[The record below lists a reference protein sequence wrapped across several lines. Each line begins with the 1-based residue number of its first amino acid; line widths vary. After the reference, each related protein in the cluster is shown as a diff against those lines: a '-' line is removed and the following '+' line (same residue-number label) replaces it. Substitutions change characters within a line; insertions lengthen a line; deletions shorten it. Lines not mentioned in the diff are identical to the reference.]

1 MRRGAFRAWL
11 LIVTLLAAAA
21 CASAPSEP
29 LPPSLDISASAHPY
43 FETVRR
49 QIRQHWAYPCGR
61 NAATG
66 ACDYLS
72 ATVRVQLALR
82 PDGALAHVD
91 VTSSSGSA
99 IYDESA
105 LTAIRRAAPFPPV
118 PPDVMAQWRKRDG
131 NLPLN
136 MNFTYV
142 VERRPEHLK

>member
-1 MRRGAFRAWL
+1 MRRGGLGAGL
-11 LIVTLLAAAA
+11 LIAVLLAASA

-49 QIRQHWAYPCGR
+49 QIRQHWAYPCVKSG
-61 NAATG
+61 ATG
-66 ACDYLS
+66 ACEYLS

-82 PDGALAHVD
+82 PDGALAYVD
-91 VTSSSGSA
+91 VTDSSGSA
-99 IYDESA
+99 VYDESA

-118 PPDVMAQWRKRDG
+118 PPDVLGQWRKRDG

-136 MNFTYV
+136 MNFNYV
-142 VERRPEHLK
+142 VQQRPEHLK

>member
-1 MRRGAFRAWL
+1 MLRRAGRAGVVIAL
-11 LIVTLLAAAA
+11 MSLAAA

-49 QIRQHWAYPCGR
+49 QIRQHWAYPCVR
-61 NAATG
+61 NAASG

-105 LTAIRRAAPFPPV
+105 VTAIRRAAPFPPV
-118 PPDVMAQWRKRDG
+118 PPDVMAHWRKRDG

-136 MNFTYV
+136 MNFNYV
-142 VERRPEHLK
+142 VERRPEPLK